1 MRVREAEADDEV
13 HNKNKAKLEEVLVE
27 RAGMREA
34 LRLQEQER

>member
-1 MRVREAEADDEV
+1 MKCT
-13 HNKNKAKLEEVLVE
+13 NNKAKLEEVLVE